1 MARKFA
7 YITLLVVL
15 LGPLAAF
22 ADDDDG
28 NNKLK
33 AVPFA
38 FVGTA
43 AQCGGPAGARIVTS
57 AWLGGMGLPDNGGDN
72 FNATTPGDP
81 PNKRDPHLGLLLN
94 KNGATPI
101 CSSAGAEITGVKGK
115 TVTSTFHVGLDYRN
129 GGHCGAGAPRFNI
142 DTDMGFFF
150 VGCSAA
156 PKSNAPQDPAEWT
169 RTRSVLTA
177 CGSECF
183 NVTTSLPGS
192 IPVGAKINSI
202 DIVFDEGTDN
212 PVAGDPEGIGLA
224 VVDNIDINGRLITQG
239 SGIEDGIDRYKGKDN
254 DKHDD

>member
-7 YITLLVVL
+7 FITLLVVL

-22 ADDDDG
+22 ADDDDD
-28 NNKLK
+28 NDNKLK

-57 AWLGGMGLPDNGGDN
+57 AWLGGMGLPDNGGNN
-72 FNATTPGDP
+72 FDATTPGDP

-94 KNGATPI
+94 KNGATAI
-101 CSSAGAEITGVKGK
+101 CSSAGAEITGVNGK

-156 PKSNAPQDPAEWT
+156 PHSPAPQDPGEWT

-183 NVTTSLPGS
+183 PGP

-212 PVAGDPEGIGLA
+212 PVAGDAEGIGLA
-224 VVDNIDINGRLITQG
+224 VVDNIDINDRLIRRG
-239 SGIEDGIDRYKGKDN
+239 SGIEDGIYRDKGKDKDN